1 LEQAMRDPYEILGL
15 DHNADAQAIRRRYL
29 ELVRQYSPERAP
41 QEFGEIR
48 GAYDRLRDPVVNL
61 ECRLFNLTAS
71 HTLDNLL
78 ADKQPDVRQQRL
90 TTELLLSLARS

>member
-1 LEQAMRDPYEILGL
+1 MRDPYEILGL
-15 DHNADAQAIRRRYL
+15 DHDADAETVRRRYL

-61 ECRLFNLTAS
+61 ESRLFNLTAS
-71 HTLDNLL
+71 HTLESLL
-78 ADKQPDVRQQRL
+78 ADREPDVRQQRL
-90 TTELLLSLARS
+90 STEILLSLGRS